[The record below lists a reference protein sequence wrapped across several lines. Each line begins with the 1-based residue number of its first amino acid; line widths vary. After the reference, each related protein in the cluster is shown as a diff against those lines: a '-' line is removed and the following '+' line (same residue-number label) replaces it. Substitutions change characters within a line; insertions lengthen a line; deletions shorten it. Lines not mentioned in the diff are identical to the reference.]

1 MKPKEYLKEFNL
13 SADKFEDKQF
23 TFKLRGQIYEDFI
36 DLITN
41 VRMSPIMFKN
51 ITKQIMD
58 KVNIIMTMAN
68 LTDESKRKKFSGFIY
83 ASVVIKE
90 RNKLYP
96 DWSKACLEHKLKTD
110 KDFERRY
117 ENYQWRK
124 REDAYWENF
133 YAENFRSAFKNAEE
147 RLREMYGNPIQKEF
161 EEKAIQI
168 GFSTDEIVNEE
179 SINRYFRIQSKK
191 YHPDSQSSLANAAI
205 FNEVVEC
212 KDWLISHLQDMPSE
226 YTLKIENQPGGYKFE
241 YIDKI
246 F

>member
-1 MKPKEYLKEFNL
+1 MKPKEYIKEFNL
-13 SADKFEDKQF
+13 TADKFDNKQF
-23 TFKLRGQIYEDFI
+23 TFKLRGQIYEDFV

-41 VRMSPIMFKN
+41 VRMSPVMFKN

-58 KVNIIMTMAN
+58 KVDMIMTMSN
-68 LTDESKRKKFSGFIY
+68 LTDEAKRKKFSGFIY

-117 ENYQWRK
+117 ENYQWHK

-133 YAENFRSAFKNAEE
+133 YHENFQSAFNKAKEI
-147 RLREMYGNPIQKEF
+147 LKEMYGNPFEKEF

-168 GFSTDEIVNEE
+168 GFSTDEIVNED

-191 YHPDSQSSLANAAI
+191 YHPDSQSSLANATI

-212 KDWLISHLQDMPSE
+212 KDWLISHLQDMPSN